1 MLGIIMM
8 YWNMFVHTV
17 LLYFLFDSLMAA
29 CSIAVSSSH
38 MHEEP
43 EKKTQARRDGM

>member
-1 MLGIIMM
+1 MM

-29 CSIAVSSSH
+29 RSIAVSSSH
-38 MHEEP
+38 MIHMNEEP
-43 EKKTQARRDGM
+43 EKKTQARRDGT